1 MPQRRTRTSFRKG
14 QSGNPGGRPKIIE
27 SVREAARVHT
37 AEAIDTLVALMRRYA
52 EVPAVAERA
61 AEALLDRGWGRPDVS
76 ANIKIER
83 NVRALSTD
91 ELLADIAS
99 VRETLAGLRG
109 ATGEEAGAGEPDS
122 VH

>member
-1 MPQRRTRTSFRKG
+1 M
-14 QSGNPGGRPKIIE
+14 
-27 SVREAARVHT
+27 HT
-37 AEAIDTLVALMRRYA
+37 AEAIDTLVALMRRHD
-52 EVPAVAERA
+52 EVPAIAERA

-99 VRETLAGLRG
+99 RLALG
-109 ATGEEAGAGEPDS
+109 ASRTQSRLVTAALAYLPR
-122 VH
+122 

>member
-1 MPQRRTRTSFRKG
+1 
-14 QSGNPGGRPKIIE
+14 
-27 SVREAARVHT
+27 
-37 AEAIDTLVALMRRYA
+37 MRRHD
-52 EVPAVAERA
+52 EVPAIAERA

-99 VRETLAGLRG
+99 LREALGGLRG
-109 ATGEEAGAGEPDS
+109 AAGEAPGAKEPDS

>member
-1 MPQRRTRTSFRKG
+1 MPQHRTRTSFRKG
-14 QSGNPGGRPKIIE
+14 QSGNPAGRPKVVE
-27 SVREAARVHT
+27 SVREAARAHT
-37 AEAIDTLVALMRRYA
+37 AEAIATLVALMRRHDDI
-52 EVPAVAERA
+52 PAVAERA

-83 NVRALSTD
+83 NVRTLSTD

-99 VRETLAGLRG
+99 LKEALGGLPG
-109 ATGEEAGAGEPDS
+109 AAGEESSAEEPDS

>member
-1 MPQRRTRTSFRKG
+1 MPQRRTRTSLRKA
-14 QSGNPGGRPKIIE
+14 QSGNPGGRPRIVD
-27 SVREAARVHT
+27 SVREAAPART
-37 AEAIDTLVALMRRYA
+37 AEAIPPLVALMRRY
-52 EVPAVAERA
+52 EKVPTVAERA

-91 ELLADIAS
+91 ELLADIVS
-99 VRETLAGLRG
+99 LREALGGLRG
-109 ATGEEAGAGEPDS
+109 AAGEAPGAKEPDS

>member
-14 QSGNPGGRPKIIE
+14 QSGNPGGRPNIVE
-27 SVREAARVHT
+27 SIREAARAHT
-37 AEAIDTLVALMRRYA
+37 AEAIETLVGLMRRHY

-76 ANIKIER
+76 AHVKIER
-83 NVRALSTD
+83 NVRDLSTD
-91 ELLADIAS
+91 EILALLSALGVA
-99 VRETLAGLRG
+99 
-109 ATGEEAGAGEPDS
+109 GEEASADQSGS

>member
-1 MPQRRTRTSFRKG
+1 MGSQIGKLAEFRMVLFARRRKPIGPQG
-14 QSGNPGGRPKIIE
+14 
-27 SVREAARVHT
+27 
-37 AEAIDTLVALMRRYA
+37 AIDTLVALMRRQD

-76 ANIKIER
+76 ANTKIER
-83 NVRALSTD
+83 DVRALSTD

-99 VRETLAGLRG
+99 LKEALGGLPGAAG
-109 ATGEEAGAGEPDS
+109 ATPGADEPDS